1 MEHLRATNRVRIC
14 VFQILID
21 NKQHYK
27 VFGKPV
33 DLTSLIRIQ
42 VEDGKV
48 VRHEDWWNKKSLKN
62 RRTVGLPL
70 AGSHAAH
77 PRPHGIRQGPTNHHH
92 PLLICLLL
100 LLHQ

>member
-1 MEHLRATNRVRIC
+1 MVIIHAAGDRTIMEHLRATNRVRIC

-48 VRHEDWWNKKSLKN
+48 VRHEDWYAWSPAL
-62 RRTVGLPL
+62 
-70 AGSHAAH
+70 
-77 PRPHGIRQGPTNHHH
+77 
-92 PLLICLLL
+92 CC
-100 LLHQ
+100 